1 MDSATLAWAL
11 AQSAGSRAAVLASA
25 YTGGVTRVTF
35 EGRTVEYR
43 SLDELVHLV
52 FMKGILQ
59 ASSQITGTIYFYI
72 QKTFYQDFEHSI
84 SYLFIGV
91 I

>member
-43 SLDELVHLV
+43 SLDELGRAIVALYGAENTAARRP
-52 FMKGILQ
+52 GI
-59 ASSQITGTIYFYI
+59 
-72 QKTFYQDFEHSI
+72 TFAQFSR
-84 SYLFIGV
+84 LG
-91 I
+91 

>member
-1 MDSATLAWAL
+1 MDSVTLAWAL

-43 SLDELVHLV
+43 SLDELGRAIAALYGAENTAARRPGVT
-52 FMKGILQ
+52 F
-59 ASSQITGTIYFYI
+59 AQISRVG
-72 QKTFYQDFEHSI
+72 
-84 SYLFIGV
+84 
-91 I
+91 